1 MERTIQNLNND
12 HYVLSMAYLLIIFT
26 PFLID
31 LIHLNFSL
39 GNYGSFQT
47 RRNVFLA
54 LSLKQMQNNF
64 QIFWGA

>member
-1 MERTIQNLNND
+1 MG
-12 HYVLSMAYLLIIFT
+12 YLLIIFN

-64 QIFWGA
+64 QIF

>member
-47 RRNVFLA
+47 RR
-54 LSLKQMQNNF
+54 KDTY
-64 QIFWGA
+64 FWSECVSGS